1 VTNAGRHEQYL
12 VRHQLSPRQVEMVLA
27 GGQIPLLARA
37 ARTPET
43 VSDDQR

>member
-12 VRHQLSPRQVEMVLA
+12 VRHRLSPRQVEMVLA

-37 ARTPET
+37 ARNAET
-43 VSDDQR
+43 VGDEQR